1 MICLKLPKLAVW
13 PAKGACEA
21 AALRSSCTETIRI
34 ESRKMRR
41 IADFVIKSPP
51 SADFGPARS
60 VDGRHWNLAHCLG
73 NTGGELL
80 AFAAG
85 LRATRWAAKGGPMLF
100 MIVE

>member
-1 MICLKLPKLAVW
+1 
-13 PAKGACEA
+13 
-21 AALRSSCTETIRI
+21 
-34 ESRKMRR
+34 MRR

-100 MIVE
+100 MIVERFDMHDRFWGPPPEGGWKRVSS